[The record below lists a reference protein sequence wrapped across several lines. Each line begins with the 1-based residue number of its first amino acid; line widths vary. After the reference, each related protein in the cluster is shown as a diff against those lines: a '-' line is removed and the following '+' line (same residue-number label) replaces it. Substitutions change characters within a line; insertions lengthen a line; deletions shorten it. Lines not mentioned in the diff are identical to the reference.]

1 MVGKVEELEDGR
13 VAVAQAVGPDQCLG
27 IAVRGADHQKRA
39 ALGDHAAEEWH
50 VRRLLGELVLERQF
64 GAGFLVGG

>member
-1 MVGKVEELEDGR
+1 
-13 VAVAQAVGPDQCLG
+13 LG